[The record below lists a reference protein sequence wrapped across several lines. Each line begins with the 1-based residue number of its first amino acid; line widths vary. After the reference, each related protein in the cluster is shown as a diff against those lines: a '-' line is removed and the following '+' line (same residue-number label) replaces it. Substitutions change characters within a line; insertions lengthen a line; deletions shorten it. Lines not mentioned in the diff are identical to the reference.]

1 MAIGVTDERQERSI
15 ADERSIDE
23 PRVMHLSLSLSL
35 SLCEYAPSA
44 RQMRAAADDPLK
56 PGKGLWT
63 QRIASDNSSA
73 SNALSR
79 ERMYPVNW
87 RVLSR

>member
-35 SLCEYAPSA
+35 SLS
-44 RQMRAAADDPLK
+44 
-56 PGKGLWT
+56 G
-63 QRIASDNSSA
+63 
-73 SNALSR
+73 
-79 ERMYPVNW
+79 
-87 RVLSR
+87 